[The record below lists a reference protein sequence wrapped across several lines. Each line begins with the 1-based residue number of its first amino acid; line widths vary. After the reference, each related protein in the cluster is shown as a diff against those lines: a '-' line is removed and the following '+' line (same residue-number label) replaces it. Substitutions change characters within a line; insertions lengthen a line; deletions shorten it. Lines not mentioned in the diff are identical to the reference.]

1 MHNSKAISL
10 LLMVLYDARTHAH
23 LPNIFSCSTRLISF
37 FSTLRTSTC
46 CPRRACCVRACIFIF
61 PSRKT
66 QKAAMFSN
74 FQVRAPLIF
83 ISKVL
88 LPARLL
94 LFALKMYV
102 YVCFRWHRLSHGG
115 HAASTVWRERE
126 TKAMCAAMICT
137 FASQILINCR
147 CAGAT

>member
-1 MHNSKAISL
+1 M
-10 LLMVLYDARTHAH
+10 Y
-23 LPNIFSCSTRLISF
+23 
-37 FSTLRTSTC
+37 
-46 CPRRACCVRACIFIF
+46 IFIF

-102 YVCFRWHRLSHGG
+102 YVCFRWHQLSPWGTRG
-115 HAASTVWRERE
+115 FNCCVARKRD
-126 TKAMCAAMICT
+126 KRGYMCAAMICT